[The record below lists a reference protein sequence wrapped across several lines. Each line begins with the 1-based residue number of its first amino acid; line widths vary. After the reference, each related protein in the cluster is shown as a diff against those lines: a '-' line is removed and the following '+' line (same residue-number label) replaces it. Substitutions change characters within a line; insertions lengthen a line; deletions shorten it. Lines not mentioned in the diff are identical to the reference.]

1 MKAPAVTAMIVKTSY
16 MSVVAVPHLAVSLT
30 HDRCFHRTLTKIRF
44 WFQPHTHD
52 YDYNVGVHTKNEAF
66 LNIESQSGR
75 LVVNVKGQ
83 WIFDQ
88 VLALEEATAS
98 VLPEAGQVVLFKCAG
113 LEDIDIAGAWVL
125 YDRTEQLSELGIKS
139 EITGFKASHFKFLQH
154 IIDAAAIREYEAPLD
169 TPERPKVI
177 REAVEQ
183 LGSATASHIEDLG
196 QIARS
201 LLDGVRKPSLIIVGE
216 TIKQV
221 YHTGV
226 QAIPVVVVITF
237 LIGIVTAHQAA
248 GQLEKFGASVLV
260 VDLVSISITRE
271 MGVLLAAIMVAGRSG
286 SAFAAALGVMKLN
299 EEVDAMR
306 VLGLNPNQ
314 MLIIPRVLGL
324 VIALPMLTIFADVAG
339 IAGGAVVA
347 IGSMG
352 ISGLQ
357 FVERVAFSTDL
368 TDFYV
373 GLSKAPIFALLIAL
387 VATLRGMQVVSSAEE
402 LGIKTTTAVVQS
414 IFMIIVADAVF
425 ATLFTHLGI

>member
-1 MKAPAVTAMIVKTSY
+1 MTTGNYLS
-16 MSVVAVPHLAVSLT
+16 
-30 HDRCFHRTLTKIRF
+30 
-44 WFQPHTHD
+44 
-52 YDYNVGVHTKNEAF
+52 
-66 LNIESQSGR
+66 IESLPDR

-83 WIFDQ
+83 WIFDE

-98 VLPEAGQVVLFKCAG
+98 VLPEAGQVVTFQCAG

-125 YDRTEQLSELGIKS
+125 FDRTEQLSELGVKS
-139 EITGFKASHFKFLQH
+139 ELTGFKATHFKFLQH
-154 IIDAAAIREYEAPLD
+154 IIDAAAIREYKEPVD
-169 TPERPKVI
+169 SPERQKLL
-177 REAVEQ
+177 RETVEQ
-183 LGSATASHIEDLG
+183 LGRSTAAHIEDLG
-196 QIARS
+196 AIARYI
-201 LLDGVRKPSLIIVGE
+201 LDGVRKPSLIMVGE
-216 TIKQV
+216 TIKHV
-221 YHTGV
+221 YATGV

-248 GQLEKFGASVLV
+248 GQLEKFGATVLV

-314 MLIIPRVLGL
+314 MLIIPRILGL
-324 VIALPMLTIFADVAG
+324 VIALPILTIFADIAG
-339 IAGGAVVA
+339 IAGGALIA

-357 FVERVAFSTDL
+357 FVERVAYSTDL

-373 GLSKAPIFALLIAL
+373 GLSKAPVFALLIAM
-387 VATLRGMQVVSSAEE
+387 VGTLRGMQVKSSAEE
-402 LGIKTTTAVVQS
+402 LGLKTTMAVVQS
-414 IFMIIVADAVF
+414 IFMIIVADALF
-425 ATLFTHLGI
+425 ATLFTRMGI